1 MIPSRAKG
9 PVKMFRKLFSYRRS
23 CSHKH
28 CTPPERLCHSVRPA
42 HESSFL
48 FWNGKDKHTERSESC
63 TEIGVCQ
70 TTICLPFL
78 ASGLYR
84 WSRNRTGSAPTKGGR
99 GLGDLSHCHCTPFEL
114 FCSFGTLW
122 QRKQLPYRQWGIT
135 PRPETNFL
143 AQSIACRPR
152 LVKRKLFDLYIFY
165 QSIPFLFSSQPC
177 SGGCDMIS

>member
-1 MIPSRAKG
+1 MKAVSYFGTGRTN
-9 PVKMFRKLFSYRRS
+9 RKAL
-23 CSHKH
+23 CCNKKH
-28 CTPPERLCHSVRPA
+28 CNRARRQQFACR
-42 HESSFL
+42 FL
-48 FWNGKDKHTERSESC
+48 HPDC
-63 TEIGVCQ
+63 TVGPGIAPGQHPKKVVADLEI
-70 TTICLPFL
+70 
-78 ASGLYR
+78 
-84 WSRNRTGSAPTKGGR
+84 
-99 GLGDLSHCHCTPFEL
+99 SHCPCTPFEL

-177 SGGCDMIS
+177 SGGCDMISWMRCKNSGG

>member
-1 MIPSRAKG
+1 
-9 PVKMFRKLFSYRRS
+9 MFRKLFSYRRS

-28 CTPPERLCHSVRPA
+28 CTPSERLCHSVRPA

-48 FWNGKDKHTERSESC
+48 FWNGKDKQKSALLQQKHCNRARRQQFACRFLHPDYTVGPGIAPGQHPQKVVADL
-63 TEIGVCQ
+63 EISL
-70 TTICLPFL
+70 IAL
-78 ASGLYR
+78 ARRL
-84 WSRNRTGSAPTKGGR
+84 NI
-99 GLGDLSHCHCTPFEL
+99 F
-114 FCSFGTLW
+114 SFGTLW

>member
-1 MIPSRAKG
+1 MTAPLRRCWKTRRNCWIRHDLLPGQTQQSPRLLIVRAG
-9 PVKMFRKLFSYRRS
+9 GFLRGFA
-23 CSHKH
+23 
-28 CTPPERLCHSVRPA
+28 PEA
-42 HESSFL
+42 
-48 FWNGKDKHTERSESC
+48 
-63 TEIGVCQ
+63 
-70 TTICLPFL
+70 TICLPFL
-78 ASGLYR
+78 TSGLYR

-99 GLGDLSHCHCTPFEL
+99 GLGEISHCHCTPLEL
-114 FCSFGTLW
+114 FCFFGTLR